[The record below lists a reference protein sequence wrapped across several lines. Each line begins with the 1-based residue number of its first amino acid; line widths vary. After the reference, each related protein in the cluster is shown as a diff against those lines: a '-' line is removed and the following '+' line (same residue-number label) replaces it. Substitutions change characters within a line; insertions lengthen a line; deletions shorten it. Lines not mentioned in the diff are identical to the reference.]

1 MPYALKFYL
10 LLFVAEVAVFLVARW
25 LSPFGLGVNLVFALA
40 AAYLFQACAY
50 LQRGNAQ
57 SIGEHGK
64 SGTGIPDSF
73 FQAPAG
79 R

>member
-50 LQRGNAQ
+50 LQRGNG
-57 SIGEHGK
+57 SK
-64 SGTGIPDSF
+64 Y
-73 FQAPAG
+73 